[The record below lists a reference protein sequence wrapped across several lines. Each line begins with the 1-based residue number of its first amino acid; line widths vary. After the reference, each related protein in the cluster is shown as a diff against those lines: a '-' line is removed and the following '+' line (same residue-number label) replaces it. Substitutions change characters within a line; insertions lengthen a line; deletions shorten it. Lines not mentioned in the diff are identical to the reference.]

1 MKRLIA
7 ALVLAACIAIPALAQ
22 NSESTKPIWDH
33 GDNVS
38 PYSYRNVN
46 VYRILDHQD
55 AYVVLYEKQ
64 GIKIGKAVL
73 PKKWAKEQPRKL
85 VFRNK
90 PKGMGTY
97 MTVIYNEGEF
107 YKVMVT
113 LSPSRLDS
121 VWGTVPTGTKVSGTD
136 ADTLDIEF

>member
-85 VFRNK
+85 IFRNK

-121 VWGTVPTGTKVSGTD
+121 VWGTVPTGAKIDGLDS
-136 ADTLDIEF
+136 DTLQIEF

>member
-1 MKRLIA
+1 MKKI
-7 ALVLAACIAIPALAQ
+7 IAILILASCMVAGIFAQ
-22 NSESTKPIWDH
+22 ESEKKTPIWDH

-38 PYSYRNVN
+38 AITYRNAN
-46 VYRILDHQD
+46 VYRVLDSKD
-55 AYVVLYEKQ
+55 AYVVIYEKQ
-64 GIKIGKAVL
+64 GLKLGQAVL